1 VIIPAYLNSPGA
13 SGTEAVEQSREP
25 LERTTPV
32 AKSVPPHPRKRRP
45 HHGSVDQQL
54 EALDWLVTSTAAE
67 LAAIKNAL
75 VVMGILPEPAET
87 ARPSFPRD
95 LVDPAG
101 FPSACH
107 PEALEAEL
115 PEPDEEWLASV
126 AADLWPA
133 DEYDGGDVLGG
144 GS

>member
-1 VIIPAYLNSPGA
+1 MA
-13 SGTEAVEQSREP
+13 E
-25 LERTTPV
+25 
-32 AKSVPPHPRKRRP
+32 SVQPKRPRKKQ

-75 VVMGILPEPAET
+75 TVMGILPEPAET

-107 PEALEAEL
+107 PEALEREL
-115 PEPDEEWLASV
+115 PEPDEEWLAGV

-133 DEYDGGDVLGG
+133 DEYDAGEDLPGGA
-144 GS
+144 S